1 MSELITSQ
9 NHSLTERE
17 RAHSERVR
25 RLAGECMVL
34 LENDGTL
41 PLSEP
46 GEIALY
52 GNGARATVKGGTG
65 SGEVNSRFVV
75 NIEEGLE
82 AAGFTVT
89 TKAWL
94 DAQQQ
99 ATREEYNR
107 YWARLTQKAEQVHTE
122 PVF

>member
-1 MSELITSQ
+1 
-9 NHSLTERE
+9 
-17 RAHSERVR
+17 
-25 RLAGECMVL
+25 MVL

-41 PLSEP
+41 PLSGP
-46 GEIALY
+46 GRIALY

-99 ATREEYNR
+99 ATREEYDQ
-107 YWARLTQKAEQVHTE
+107 YWARLKQKRNRYTRSPSFELE
-122 PVF
+122 